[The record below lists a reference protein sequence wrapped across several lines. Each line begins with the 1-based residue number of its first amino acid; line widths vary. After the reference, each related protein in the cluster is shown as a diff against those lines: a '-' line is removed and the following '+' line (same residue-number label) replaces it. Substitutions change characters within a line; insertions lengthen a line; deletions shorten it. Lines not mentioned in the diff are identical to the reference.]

1 MKRLAEHEAALTK
14 SLSPDIR
21 QYHTQLRSGGDLGN
35 HLALELECLHGN
47 PQCLNKSNHLKES
60 LNQFPESV
68 SEDELRSELQDT
80 NSDLATAL
88 FSSIAPAQ
96 WVYIFLPA
104 NPLSPT
110 WFF

>member
-1 MKRLAEHEAALTK
+1 MKRLAEHEAALTQ

-96 WVYIFLPA
+96 WV
-104 NPLSPT
+104 
-110 WFF
+110 